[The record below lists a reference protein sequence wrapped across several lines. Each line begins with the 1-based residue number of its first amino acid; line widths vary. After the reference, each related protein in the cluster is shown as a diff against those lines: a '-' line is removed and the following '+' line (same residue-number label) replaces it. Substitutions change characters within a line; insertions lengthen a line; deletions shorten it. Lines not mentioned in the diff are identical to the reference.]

1 MNDAVRPFRL
11 NIPDEQLT
19 DLKARLRMTRL
30 PPDEVVD
37 DWSQGTPRAYMEAV
51 CAYWAEE
58 YDWRTTEA
66 RLNAIPQFITNL
78 DGVDIHF
85 LHVRSP
91 HEEARPLLLT
101 HGWPGSVVEFLNVL
115 EPLSNP
121 TSHGGNAE
129 DAFHLVVPA
138 LPGYGFSGKPTTT
151 GWGVEKIAE
160 QWDALMR
167 RLGYERYFAQ
177 GGDWGAAVTTAIGI
191 RQSEGQKLE
200 EAALASTSTCLWSPP
215 TKTRWTTSRI
225 WRKKRSPPASS
236 TKTGTAVTRS
246 NKVRDRKQWAMVWLT
261 HPQV

>member
-1 MNDAVRPFRL
+1 
-11 NIPDEQLT
+11 
-19 DLKARLRMTRL
+19 MTRL

-37 DWSQGTPRAYMEAV
+37 DWSQGTRAYMEAV

-121 TSHGGNAE
+121 TSWRE
-129 DAFHLVVPA
+129 CWKMRFTWWCPRCRDTAFPA
-138 LPGYGFSGKPTTT
+138 NQPQPD
-151 GWGVEKIAE
+151 GVEKIAE

-191 RQSEGQKLE
+191 RQSEGPQS
-200 EAALASTSTCLWSPP
+200 EARGGCAGIPSTCLWSPP

-246 NKVRDRKQWAMVWLT
+246 NKVRDHKQWAMVWLT